1 MCFLYAFDYQ
11 VYMTCSF
18 VWHNVCSLS
27 FRNHML
33 NIYIDWIMKKVLFA
47 VALVMGLGSSVA
59 FAGNMVSDVEIVV
72 MVNDYKPIEV
82 KDLPQAVQDTIKKDF
97 ADLTIK
103 EAAVE
108 ESEEGTK
115 TYKVTFTDAE
125 GTDSEVFFNEKGEV
139 LK

>member
-1 MCFLYAFDYQ
+1 
-11 VYMTCSF
+11 
-18 VWHNVCSLS
+18 
-27 FRNHML
+27 
-33 NIYIDWIMKKVLFA
+33 MKKVLFA

-82 KDLPQAVQDTIKKDF
+82 KDLPQ
-97 ADLTIK
+97 
-103 EAAVE
+103 E

>member
-1 MCFLYAFDYQ
+1 MSIRIYVCLLY
-11 VYMTCSF
+11 T
-18 VWHNVCSLS
+18 
-27 FRNHML
+27 
-33 NIYIDWIMKKVLFA
+33 
-47 VALVMGLGSSVA
+47 SSVA

-82 KDLPQAVQDTIKKDF
+82 KDLPQEVQDTIKKDF

-115 TYKVTFTDAE
+115 TYKVTFTDACLLY
-125 GTDSEVFFNEKGEV
+125 TS
-139 LK
+139 

>member
-1 MCFLYAFDYQ
+1 
-11 VYMTCSF
+11 
-18 VWHNVCSLS
+18 
-27 FRNHML
+27 
-33 NIYIDWIMKKVLFA
+33 MKKVLFA

-72 MVNDYKPIEV
+72 MVNDYKPIE
-82 KDLPQAVQDTIKKDF
+82 VQDTIKKDF

>member
-1 MCFLYAFDYQ
+1 MFICLAQCLFFVFQKPYVKYLNRLDYE
-11 VYMTCSF
+11 
-18 VWHNVCSLS
+18 
-27 FRNHML
+27 
-33 NIYIDWIMKKVLFA
+33 KVLFA